1 MTAPLIHVTLIDA
14 AGAART
20 LELRAG
26 QSLMRAATNA
36 GVEGIVAECGGTL
49 TCATC
54 HVFVDPAW
62 ADRLPPPDVDERA
75 MLEMTA
81 TPAGPTSRLSC
92 QIRLEPA
99 LDGLIVRLP
108 ATQY

>member
-1 MTAPLIHVTLIDA
+1 MAAPLIHVTVLDA
-14 AGAART
+14 AGGAHT
-20 LELRAG
+20 LELRCG
-26 QSLMRAATNA
+26 QSLMRGATDA
-36 GVEGIVAECGGTL
+36 GVEGIVAECGGTM

-54 HVFVDPAW
+54 HVVVDPAW
-62 ADRLPPPDVDERA
+62 AARLPPPGGDELA

-92 QIRLEPA
+92 QIALEPA
-99 LDGLIVRLP
+99 LEGLLVRLP